1 MASLKAIFFNKSD
14 ASSSKRMLRAKSVE
28 CISSIAVA
36 VGKEKFMN
44 DATEVRIHIILVVF
58 LMFYNS
64 DVKCKQSKSRH
75 TLVKG
80 IHSLKTYIACLSY
93 VSV

>member
-14 ASSSKRMLRAKSVE
+14 ESSSKRMLRAKSVE

-44 DATEVRIHIILVVF
+44 DATKVRIHIILVVV

-80 IHSLKTYIACLSY
+80 IHSIIACLSY